1 MTAFEDLSAAARKA
15 IIKAYFDSLD
25 LAMRRMSTAEAVRL
39 LQGYDIQTLID
50 QFSLSE
56 ADFIPLIDEFENT
69 VIIAA
74 TTYEPTGK
82 GLRQVPFNRRH
93 FRAEEAVRAEG
104 ARLVQ
109 DLTEDSR
116 QAVQQAVLRGLRTGQ
131 APTKVARDLAGTY
144 NRATQRRE
152 GGIVGL
158 SRVQEHWS
166 SVAQEELSNLDPNY
180 LTRKLRDKRYDAA
193 FKKAL
198 KDGKPLPTADIIRM
212 TQRYRDRLVRYRAD
226 TIARTETHT
235 ALNMGRFEK
244 IIQTA
249 EAAGLTANDIVATW
263 RASQDGRTRDT
274 HGRLRGQS
282 VRLGQAFSSG
292 GYRMRYPGDRSL
304 GAPASE
310 IVNCRC
316 VLTFKMDPIE

>member
-1 MTAFEDLSAAARKA
+1 MTAFENLSAAARKA
-15 IIKAYFDSLD
+15 IVKAYFASLETA
-25 LAMRRMSTAEAVRL
+25 LRRMTTAEAIRL
-39 LQGYDIQTLID
+39 LQAYDIQTLID
-50 QFSLSE
+50 TFSLSE
-56 ADFIPLIDEFENT
+56 ADFVPLLDELENT
-69 VIIAA
+69 YFVAA
-74 TTYEPTGK
+74 TTFEPTGR

-93 FRAEEAVRAEG
+93 FRAEEAIRAEG

-109 DLTEDSR
+109 DLTADSR
-116 QAVQQAVLRGLRTGQ
+116 EAVQQAVARGLRTGA
-131 APTKVARDLAGTY
+131 APTKVARDIAGTY

-158 SRVQEHWS
+158 SRVQEAWS
-166 SVAQEELSNLDPNY
+166 ATAEQELDALDPNY

-193 FKKAL
+193 FKKAVAE
-198 KDGKPLPTADIIRM
+198 GRPLPVADRIRM
-212 TQRYRDRLVRYRAD
+212 TERYRDRLLSYRAN

-249 EAAGLTANDIVATW
+249 EAAGLTADDIVATW
-263 RASQDGRTRDT
+263 RSSQDARTRDT
-274 HGRLRGQS
+274 HGALRGDS
-282 VRLGQAFSSG
+282 VRLGQPFNSG
-292 GYRMRYPGDRSL
+292 GYRMRFPGDRSL

-316 VLTFKMDPIE
+316 VLTFKMDPRE